1 MKTLTAFTLSTALAT
16 LAAPALA
23 QEKGDML
30 LGLGLGWIEP
40 DDGTNFAGVGK
51 IDADGALSATVTFE
65 YFLAD
70 RVGLELLASTPFKH
84 DLNLDGTEIGDTKHL
99 PPTLS
104 LQYYFTNDGMITP
117 FVGAGVNYTY
127 FFDEDTSGPLAAS
140 SLDLDDSWGYALH
153 AGLDYT
159 VSEKSAVRFDV
170 RYIDI
175 ETDATVSGVGNLDDV
190 EIDPWVFNVAY
201 VLKF

>member
-40 DDGTNFAGVGK
+40 DDGTNFAVGK

-127 FFDEDTSGPLAAS
+127 FFDEDTSGPLATS